1 MENKEIKVIQE
12 AEKRVISKLVD
23 IINNF
28 SDDDKEEALLLLM
41 QENDSW
47 SGYFSENVPFFM
59 DSLNDMLG
67 SCDFLENY
75 DKINHQKFN
84 SNDEYFVC
92 DIYGIFSLSQDEL
105 LEYLTDFTDDIAQAT
120 LDNWENLYT
129 DNVNDEIKE
138 LLNGY
143 YEALENNEVE
153 NYAK

>member
-12 AEKRVISKLVD
+12 AEKRVISKLVE

-28 SDDDKEEALLLLM
+28 SDDDKEETLLTLM

-75 DKINHQKFN
+75 DKINHQEFN

-92 DIYGIFSLSQDEL
+92 GIYGIFSLSQDDL
-105 LEYLTDFTDDIAQAT
+105 LEYLTDFVDDIAQAT
-120 LDNWENLYT
+120 LDNWENLYS
-129 DNVNDEIKE
+129 DNLNNEIQE

-143 YEALENNEVE
+143 YESLENNEVE
-153 NYAK
+153 NYVK

>member
-12 AEKRVISKLVD
+12 AEKRVISKLVE
-23 IINNF
+23 IISNF
-28 SDDDKEEALLLLM
+28 SDDDKEEALFLLM
-41 QENDSW
+41 QEIDGWN
-47 SGYFSENVPFFM
+47 GYFSENVPMFM

-92 DIYGIFSLSQDEL
+92 DIYGIFSLSQDDL
-105 LEYLTDFTDDIAQAT
+105 LEYLTDFIEDIAQAT

-143 YEALENNEVE
+143 HEALENNEVE
-153 NYAK
+153 NYVK

>member
-1 MENKEIKVIQE
+1 MEKVIQE

-28 SDDDKEEALLLLM
+28 SEDDKEETLLTLM

-47 SGYFSENVPFFM
+47 NGYFSENVPFFM

-84 SNDEYFVC
+84 PNDDYFVW
-92 DIYGIFSLSQDEL
+92 DIYGIFSLSQNDL
-105 LEYLTDFTDDIAQAT
+105 LEYLMDFVDDIAQAT
-120 LDNWENLYT
+120 LDNWENLYS
-129 DNVNDEIKE
+129 DNLNNEIQE

>member
-12 AEKRVISKLVD
+12 AEKRVINKLVE

-28 SDDDKEEALLLLM
+28 SNDDKEATLLTLM

-67 SCDFLENY
+67 SGDFLENY
-75 DKINHQKFN
+75 DKINHQEFN
-84 SNDEYFVC
+84 LNDDYFVC
-92 DIYGIFSLSQDEL
+92 DIYGIFSLSQDDL
-105 LEYLTDFTDDIAQAT
+105 LEYLTDFTDDIAEAT

-129 DNVNDEIKE
+129 DNVNNEIQE

-153 NYAK
+153 KYVK

>member
-12 AEKRVISKLVD
+12 AEKRVISKLVE

-28 SDDDKEEALLLLM
+28 SDNDKEEALLLLM

-47 SGYFSENVPFFM
+47 SGYFSENVPLFM

-75 DKINHQKFN
+75 DKINHQEFN
-84 SNDEYFVC
+84 SDDEYFVWG
-92 DIYGIFSLSQDEL
+92 IYGIFSLSQDDL
-105 LEYLTDFTDDIAQAT
+105 LEYLMDFVDDIAQAT
-120 LDNWENLYT
+120 LDNWENLFT
-129 DNVNDEIKE
+129 ENLNNEIQE

-153 NYAK
+153 NYVK

>member
-12 AEKRVISKLVD
+12 AEKRVVEKLVS
-23 IINNF
+23 IIN
-28 SDDDKEEALLLLM
+28 DMGDLEKEATLLTLM

-47 SGYFSENVPFFM
+47 NGYFSENVPFFM

-84 SNDEYFVC
+84 LNDDYFVW
-92 DIYGIFSLSQDEL
+92 DIYGIFSLSQDDL

-120 LDNWENLYT
+120 LDNWENLST
-129 DNVNDEIKE
+129 ENLNSEIQE
-138 LLNGY
+138 LLDGY

>member
-12 AEKRVISKLVD
+12 AEERVINKLVE

-28 SDDDKEEALLLLM
+28 SDDDKEETLLTLM

-120 LDNWENLYT
+120 LDNWENLFT
-129 DNVNDEIKE
+129 ENLNNEIQE

>member
-1 MENKEIKVIQE
+1 
-12 AEKRVISKLVD
+12 
-23 IINNF
+23 
-28 SDDDKEEALLLLM
+28 
-41 QENDSW
+41 
-47 SGYFSENVPFFM
+47 M
-59 DSLNDMLG
+59 DSLSDMLG

-75 DKINHQKFN
+75 GKINHQKFN
-84 SNDEYFVC
+84 PNDEYFVC
-92 DIYGIFSLSQDEL
+92 DIYGIFSLSQDGL

-143 YEALENNEVE
+143 YEAIENNEVE

>member
-1 MENKEIKVIQE
+1 MEKVIQE

-28 SDDDKEEALLLLM
+28 SEDDKEETLLTLM

-47 SGYFSENVPFFM
+47 NGYFSENVPFFM

-84 SNDEYFVC
+84 PNDDYFVW
-92 DIYGIFSLSQDEL
+92 DIYGIFSLSQNDL
-105 LEYLTDFTDDIAQAT
+105 LEYLTDFVDDIAQAT
-120 LDNWENLYT
+120 LDNWENLYS
-129 DNVNDEIKE
+129 DNLNNEIQE

>member
-12 AEKRVISKLVD
+12 AEKRVINKLVE

-41 QENDSW
+41 QEVDGWN
-47 SGYFSENVPFFM
+47 GYFSENVPLFM

-75 DKINHQKFN
+75 DKINHQKFD

-92 DIYGIFSLSQDEL
+92 DIYVIFSLSQDDL
-105 LEYLTDFTDDIAQAT
+105 LEYLMDFVDDIAQAT
-120 LDNWENLYT
+120 LDNWENLFT
-129 DNVNDEIKE
+129 ENLNNEIQE

>member
-12 AEKRVISKLVD
+12 AEKRVVEKLVS
-23 IINNF
+23 IIN
-28 SDDDKEEALLLLM
+28 DMGDLEKEATLLTLM

-75 DKINHQKFN
+75 DKINHQEFN
-84 SNDEYFVC
+84 SNDGYFVC
-92 DIYGIFSLSQDEL
+92 DIYGIFSLSQDDL

-120 LDNWENLYT
+120 LDNWENLSIE
-129 DNVNDEIKE
+129 NLNNEIQE

-153 NYAK
+153 NYVK

>member
-28 SDDDKEEALLLLM
+28 SEDDKEETLLTLM

-47 SGYFSENVPFFM
+47 NGYFSENVPFFM

-84 SNDEYFVC
+84 PNDDYFVW
-92 DIYGIFSLSQDEL
+92 DIYGIFSLSQNDL
-105 LEYLTDFTDDIAQAT
+105 LEYLMDFVDDIAQAT
-120 LDNWENLYT
+120 LDNWENLYS
-129 DNVNDEIKE
+129 DNLNNEIQE

>member
-12 AEKRVISKLVD
+12 AEKRVINKLVE

-28 SDDDKEEALLLLM
+28 SDDDKEETLLLLM

-47 SGYFSENVPFFM
+47 SGYFSENVPLFM

-75 DKINHQKFN
+75 DKINHQEFN

-92 DIYGIFSLSQDEL
+92 DIYGIFSLSQDDL
-105 LEYLTDFTDDIAQAT
+105 LEYLTDFIEDIAQAT

-143 YEALENNEVE
+143 HEALENKEVE
-153 NYAK
+153 NYFK

>member
-12 AEKRVISKLVD
+12 AEKRVVEKLVS
-23 IINNF
+23 IIN
-28 SDDDKEEALLLLM
+28 DMGDLEKEETLLTLM

-120 LDNWENLYT
+120 LDNWENLYA

>member
-12 AEKRVISKLVD
+12 AEKRVISKLVE

-28 SDDDKEEALLLLM
+28 SDDDKEETLLTLM

-75 DKINHQKFN
+75 DKINHQEFN

-92 DIYGIFSLSQDEL
+92 GIYGIFSLSQYDL
-105 LEYLTDFTDDIAQAT
+105 LEYLTDFVDDIAQAT
-120 LDNWENLYT
+120 LDNWENLYS
-129 DNVNDEIKE
+129 DNLNNEIQE

-153 NYAK
+153 NYVK